1 MAVLMSIESIETL
14 GLSEDDMDSILVSI
28 ITPTYNSEKTLSQT
42 IESVLF
48 QTYNNIEYIIVD
60 GLSSDRTVEIAKV
73 IVKHLSSGIS
83 DIPSFL
89 RRIGYV

>member
-1 MAVLMSIESIETL
+1 
-14 GLSEDDMDSILVSI
+14 MDSILVSI

-60 GLSSDRTVEIAKV
+60 GLSSDRTRLYWVCRT
-73 IVKHLSSGIS
+73 
-83 DIPSFL
+83 
-89 RRIGYV
+89 RRKNL